1 MTADKIQVFSDE
13 VIQELFG
20 NEAAEDETFERL
32 QAYYFKSD
40 THAKVVA
47 DLPLRIVVGHK
58 GIGKSAI
65 FKIAINEDIEKS
77 RLAIMIRPDD
87 IADLGKNTDDPLQT
101 IRDWKIGLIKII
113 ADKALESLGILDKSG
128 MASSTLNLT
137 GHLLTFLKETFTK
150 VVAEK
155 ADLLPTQ
162 KKIIEKFNKFSK
174 IVIYI
179 DDLDRG
185 WQSRREDINRISAL
199 MSAVRDLS
207 NETRGLNFKIAL
219 RSDVYYLVRTSDE
232 STDKIEGS
240 VIWHKWSNQEILILL
255 IKRIESYF
263 GRDVNIDILKQTPS
277 RHLGHYLEPVF
288 EPRFNSTGIWANA
301 PIYRILMSLIR
312 KRPRDLV
319 KLCTLAARDAF
330 NRKYVI
336 INTLNFES
344 IFEEYSQGRIQD
356 TINEYKSEL
365 SNIERLIFEMKPS
378 GKQVK
383 DRRWFQY
390 NTNELRSKL
399 TNVMQHST
407 FTFANGKQAT
417 QADLAQFLYKINFI
431 TARKLITDIDGEEVI
446 DRKYFEENR
455 YLSSKFVDFGYE
467 WEVHPAFRWALQP
480 DNVMNILSSL
490 PKYADSK

>member
-1 MTADKIQVFSDE
+1 MVHDKITAFTDE
-13 VIQELFG
+13 VIQNLFG

-32 QAYYFKSD
+32 QAYYLKSD
-40 THAKVVA
+40 THEKVIA

-65 FKIAINEDIEKS
+65 FKIAMNEDIEKN
-77 RLAIMIRPDD
+77 RLSILIKPDD
-87 IADLGKNTDDPLQT
+87 IADLGKDTSDPLQT
-101 IRDWKIGLIKII
+101 IRDWKLGLIKII
-113 ADKALESLGILDKSG
+113 ADKALEAVGMSNKAGIIR
-128 MASSTLNLT
+128 TPLNIA
-137 GHLLTFLKETFTK
+137 GQLLTFLKETFK
-150 VVAEK
+150 KIIEEK
-155 ADLLPTQ
+155 ADLLPAQ
-162 KKIIEKFNKFSK
+162 KKIVEKFLKFSK
-174 IVIYI
+174 IVIYL

-185 WQSRREDINRISAL
+185 WQSRKEDINRISAL

-263 GRDVNIDILKQTPS
+263 GRECNIDILKQTPT
-277 RHLGHYLEPVF
+277 RHLNHYLEPVF
-288 EPRFNSTGIWANA
+288 SLRFNSTGIWANA
-301 PIYRILMSLIR
+301 PIHRVLMSLIR

-319 KLCTLAARDAF
+319 KLCTLAARDAY
-330 NRKYVI
+330 NRKYTI
-336 INTLNFES
+336 INTQNFET

-365 SNIERLIFEMKPS
+365 PNIQRLIFEMKPS
-378 GKQVK
+378 RKQVTEGK
-383 DRRWFQY
+383 WFQY
-390 NTNELRSKL
+390 NTTELRSKL
-399 TNVMQHST
+399 KNVMEHAT
-407 FTFANGKQAT
+407 FRFANGQNAN
-417 QADLAQFLYKINFI
+417 QSDLAQFLYKINFI
-431 TARKLITDIDGEEVI
+431 TARKMIINRDGEEFI

-455 YLSSKFVDFGYE
+455 YLSSQFVDFGYE

-480 DNVMNILSSL
+480 DKALYIFDSIPN
-490 PKYADSK
+490 YADS